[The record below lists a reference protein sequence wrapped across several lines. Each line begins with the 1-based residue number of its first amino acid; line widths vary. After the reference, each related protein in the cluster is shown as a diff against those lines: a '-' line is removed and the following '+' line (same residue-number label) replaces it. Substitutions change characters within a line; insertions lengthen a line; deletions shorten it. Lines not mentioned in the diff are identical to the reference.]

1 MDEPSDHLKEWAE
14 LVGDSIP
21 EVVSEDDRRPCDEAF
36 GAEPSTRTTRTH
48 QN

>member
-1 MDEPSDHLKEWAE
+1 MDEPSDHLREWAE
-14 LVGDSIP
+14 LVGDPIP
-21 EVVSEDDRRPCDEAF
+21 EVVSEEDRRPCDEAF